1 MSYFD
6 RAGEPYGTD
15 VSIAKGYKGS
25 CKSKI
30 CYDGENRT
38 PKKEVTL
45 MKRMNR
51 FKALALIF
59 CASLVALGL
68 PLGVEAQTWNK
79 RTIMKFSQTIEIPGV
94 GQKFLPAGTYVF
106 KLVDSLSNRDIV
118 QISNEDETHV
128 FATILAIANY
138 RLQATDETVI
148 TFRERPAGQPEAI
161 RAWFYPGANWGQEF
175 VYPKTRAVELA
186 KVTQQPIPY
195 VPAELAPEMAKPI
208 PELALKEAPIKA
220 VTPRGEEVEIAQV
233 VGPPPSQ
240 TTPAPAPVQTASA
253 RPPVLPQTASP
264 LPLFGLIG
272 LLSLGAG
279 FAVWAYSK
287 RTA

>member
-1 MSYFD
+1 MRQCVFPLDRRKHSRTKRGHPVSRGSAHRSPLPGVSYFD
-6 RAGEPYGTD
+6 RTGEPYGTD
-15 VSIAKGYKGS
+15 VSIAEGYKGTVQIQ
-25 CKSKI
+25 I
-30 CYDGENRT
+30 CYDGAKQNPPR
-38 PKKEVTL
+38 KSEVTL

-68 PLGVEAQTWNK
+68 PLGAEAQTWNK
-79 RTIMKFSQTIEIPGV
+79 RTIMKFSQTVEIPGV

-128 FATILAIANY
+128 FATILAIPNY

-175 VYPKTRAVELA
+175 VYPKTRAIELA

-195 VPAELAPEMAKPI
+195 VP
-208 PELALKEAPIKA
+208 
-220 VTPRGEEVEIAQV
+220 PRNWRRRW
-233 VGPPPSQ
+233 PS
-240 TTPAPAPVQTASA
+240 
-253 RPPVLPQTASP
+253 RCRWK
-264 LPLFGLIG
+264 
-272 LLSLGAG
+272 LLSKLLSGPLHPE
-279 FAVWAYSK
+279 VK
-287 RTA
+287 RLS

>member
-1 MSYFD
+1 M
-6 RAGEPYGTD
+6 
-15 VSIAKGYKGS
+15 
-25 CKSKI
+25 
-30 CYDGENRT
+30 
-38 PKKEVTL
+38 
-45 MKRMNR
+45 
-51 FKALALIF
+51 ALIF
-59 CASLVALGL
+59 CASLVALLTFPFGA
-68 PLGVEAQTWNK
+68 EAQTWNK
-79 RTIMKFSQTIEIPGV
+79 RTIMKFSETIGIPGV

-138 RLQATDETVI
+138 RLKATDETVI

-186 KVTQQPIPY
+186 KATQQPIPF
-195 VPAELAPEMAKPI
+195 VPVELAPEMAKPV
-208 PELALKEAPIKA
+208 PELALKEVPIKA

-240 TTPAPAPVQTASA
+240 TAPAPVQTASA

-264 LPLFGLIG
+264 VPLFGLIG

-279 FAVWAYSK
+279 FALSALSK